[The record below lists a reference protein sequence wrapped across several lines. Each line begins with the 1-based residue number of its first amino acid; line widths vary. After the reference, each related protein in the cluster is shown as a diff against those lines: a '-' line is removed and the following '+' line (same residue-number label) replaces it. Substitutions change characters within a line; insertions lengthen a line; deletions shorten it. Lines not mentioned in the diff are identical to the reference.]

1 MREIRF
7 RILRQFQPFLF
18 HVHTL
23 LQRLCKLCG
32 REFQRKESLIAHI
45 RVNHRVQEVKGSNGS
60 VEKTK
65 GATHDRSQKGGKVK
79 IYLHLTSV
87 SE

>member
-1 MREIRF
+1 M
-7 RILRQFQPFLF
+7 
-18 HVHTL
+18 HTL

-45 RVNHRVQEVKGSNGS
+45 HVNHRVQEVKCSNGS
-60 VEKTK
+60 FEETK
-65 GATHDRSQKGGKVK
+65 GATHARIQKGGKVK

-87 SE
+87 SVSE